1 MQYLRH
7 SKKVL
12 FFIKLVLLTFLCP
25 FADDAYADLTAK
37 ANHDHITIDSFYHGS
52 TVSIRGTAEPG
63 MDLIIKVSSE
73 DTRQSL
79 RQKGKVAG
87 LLWMTVGEL
96 ELDHVPNVYEVYSTK
111 NIDDIL
117 NKDEIDRYGLGYQAI
132 ERHASMNVSGEE
144 RTRWFNEFVKFKEA
158 SSLYSTS
165 TGKISLADKDGKQSY
180 YILTQWPYQAPPSN
194 YTVTVYAVKNGKVIE
209 TASDHV
215 LVEQVGVV
223 KSLAA
228 MAHNNG
234 AVYGLISI
242 IAALGAGFGVGL
254 VFTKQGGAH

>member
-1 MQYLRH
+1 MQYLLQ
-7 SKKVL
+7 SKTVL
-12 FFIKLVLLTFLCP
+12 ALLTLVVLTLLCP
-25 FADDAYADLTAK
+25 FADNAYAELTAK

-52 TVSIRGTAEPG
+52 AVSIRGIADPG
-63 MDLIIKVSSE
+63 IDLIIKVSSE
-73 DTRQSL
+73 DTHQTL
-79 RQKGKVAG
+79 RRKGKVAG

-96 ELDHVPNVYEVYSTK
+96 DIDRVPNVYEVFSTK

-117 NKDEIDRYGLGYQAI
+117 NKDEIDKYSLGYQAI
-132 ERHASMNVSGEE
+132 ERHASMNVSGED
-144 RTRWFNEFVKFKEA
+144 RTKWFNEFVKFKEA

-180 YILTQWPYQAPPSN
+180 YILTEWPYQAPPSN
-194 YTVTVYAVKNGKVIE
+194 YMVTVYAVKNGKVVE
-209 TASDHV
+209 TASDHI

-234 AVYGLISI
+234 ALYGLLSI
-242 IAALGAGFGVGL
+242 MAALGAGFGVGL
-254 VFTKQGGAH
+254 VFTKQGGSH